1 MHVACLVV
9 VCLSVKV
16 RKNSRA
22 SELQIAQSK
31 YDVGDVCFIC
41 QVFFPHIS
49 NIFYQHTLG
58 IPIILTHS
66 STLFLFLLVVLF
78 CNYWAFSYFI
88 YAYGAK
94 LQIPTC
100 YLIFSG
106 IVQFFC
112 LPEKKMSTCPRKN
125 LLTMKKA
132 HAYFI
137 ILMTDFYKSHRIG
150 CILMIDWNTLT
161 WCNSRKVAQSPVV
174 ADPLTMRMG
183 IADWRSKTW
192 TLMNQSWGFERLW
205 SMLHVLR
212 LFATTWPVSQNILNH
227 SQYLSKYC
235 PTEVDFL
242 RHWSV
247 NRCLSLSGLMNATWW
262 KVFLFTWLF

>member
-41 QVFFPHIS
+41 QVFFPQIS

-78 CNYWAFSYFI
+78 CNYLAFSYFI
-88 YAYGAK
+88 YAYRAK

-100 YLIFSG
+100 YLIFFWHST
-106 IVQFFC
+106 IF
-112 LPEKKMSTCPRKN
+112 LPPRKKDVY
-125 LLTMKKA
+125 MPKKE
-132 HAYFI
+132 FI
-137 ILMTDFYKSHRIG
+137 DDEKSS
-150 CILMIDWNTLT
+150 CIFHNFDD
-161 WCNSRKVAQSPVV
+161 R
-174 ADPLTMRMG
+174 
-183 IADWRSKTW
+183 
-192 TLMNQSWGFERLW
+192 
-205 SMLHVLR
+205 
-212 LFATTWPVSQNILNH
+212 
-227 SQYLSKYC
+227 
-235 PTEVDFL
+235 FL
-242 RHWSV
+242 
-247 NRCLSLSGLMNATWW
+247 
-262 KVFLFTWLF
+262 